1 MKYSESEKDR
11 KLRKWFIND
20 FTHTHLRRIH
30 VYQGNIRGVSKL
42 ELPIS
47 FPLICIA
54 GKNGCGKST
63 ILALACCAYHNKK
76 DGFKASNR
84 QRPYYTFA
92 DFFIQHSEEVSP
104 EGITIVF
111 DFAHDNWRITS
122 TNKEAKRIGTQ
133 VRRKNKGGKWS
144 DYASR
149 VDRNCVFIGIERI
162 VPHSEK
168 SQSRSYKRRF
178 LSTGPKGWENS
189 VKEIVGRILN
199 KDYEEF
205 RLTSHSKY
213 RLPLA
218 KSSGISFSGFNMGAG
233 ENALFEIFST
243 IFSCPDGALFVIDEI
258 ELGLHIEAQKRFINE
273 LKSVCLERK
282 IQVICTTHSKEIFEC
297 LPYDARFFI
306 EKNGVQTTA
315 KMGVSAEYAFS
326 KLSAEKTSEV
336 DVFVEDVIAQALIS
350 NVTPSSI
357 RSRINIEPIG
367 SATALCIQL
376 AALHRRANTEKT
388 LVVFD
393 GDQRAKETNNKNL
406 ALRTSEKADKNF
418 DTWFKTKTEYL
429 PGNTWPELWIMQ
441 KCKETPD
448 TLATISGTD
457 KIELTQIID
466 SGIRAGKHKEFHE
479 VAKLLGVTK
488 DHAIFMFC
496 SSISITHKHLFSDII
511 EKISSILNETH
522 QAIA

>member
-20 FTHTHLRRIH
+20 FTHTHLRRIK
-30 VYQGNIRGVSKL
+30 VYQGNLRGVSKL
-42 ELPIS
+42 DLPID
-47 FPLICIA
+47 FPLIGIA

-63 ILALACCAYHNKK
+63 ILAIACCAYHNTK

-84 QRPYYTFA
+84 SRPYYTFA
-92 DFFIQHSEEVSP
+92 DFFIQHSEEISP
-104 EGITIVF
+104 EGITIAYN
-111 DFAHDNWRITS
+111 FAYNKWRITS
-122 TNKEAKRIGTQ
+122 TNKESTLIGTQ
-133 VRRKNKGGKWS
+133 LRRKNKGGKWS

-243 IFSCPDGALFVIDEI
+243 IFSCPEGALFVIDEI
-258 ELGLHIEAQKRFINE
+258 ELGLHIEAQKRFIEE
-273 LKSVCLERK
+273 LKNVCLERK
-282 IQVICTTHSKEIFEC
+282 IQIICTTHSKEIFEC
-297 LPYDARFFI
+297 LPHDARFFI
-306 EKNGVQTTA
+306 EKIGNQTIA

-336 DVFVEDVIAQALIS
+336 DVFVEDNIAKALLSAVIPS
-350 NVTPSSI
+350 NI
-357 RSRINIEPIG
+357 RARINIEFIG
-367 SATALCIQL
+367 SVSALCIQL
-376 AALHRRANTEKT
+376 AALHRRTNNDKT
-388 LVVFD
+388 LIVFD
-393 GDQRAKETNNKNL
+393 GDQRTKASNNRNL
-406 ALRTSEKADKNF
+406 TLRTSEKADKDFEN
-418 DTWFKTKTEYL
+418 WFNSRTEYL
-429 PGNTWPELWIMQ
+429 PGDTWPELWIMQ
-441 KCKETPD
+441 KCRETPD
-448 TLATISGTD
+448 TLSTISSTEKND
-457 KIELTQIID
+457 LLHIID

-479 VAKLLGVTK
+479 VAKLLGVSIE
-488 DHAIFMFC
+488 HALFMFC
-496 SSISITHKHLFSDII
+496 SSISITHKNIFSDII
-511 EKISSILNETH
+511 EKISSQLNNT
-522 QAIA
+522 

>member
-20 FTHTHLRRIH
+20 FTHTHLRRIKVH
-30 VYQGNIRGVSKL
+30 QGNIRGVSKL
-42 ELPIS
+42 DLPID
-47 FPLICIA
+47 FPLIGIA

-63 ILALACCAYHNKK
+63 ILAIACCAYHNTK

-84 QRPYYTFA
+84 RRPYYTFA
-92 DFFIQHSEEVSP
+92 DFFIQHTEEVSP

-111 DFAHDNWRITS
+111 NFAHNNWRITS
-122 TNKEAKRIGTQ
+122 TNKDSTLIGTQ
-133 VRRKNKGGKWS
+133 IRRKKKGGKWS

-149 VDRNCVFIGIERI
+149 VERNCIFIGIERI

-178 LSTGPKGWENS
+178 LSTSPKGWENS

-243 IFSCPDGALFVIDEI
+243 IFSCPEGALFVIDEI
-258 ELGLHIEAQKRFINE
+258 ELGLHIEAQKRFIDE
-273 LKSVCLERK
+273 LKSVCLDRK
-282 IQVICTTHSKEIFEC
+282 IQIICTTHSKEIFEC
-297 LPYDARFFI
+297 LPHDARFFI
-306 EKNGVQTTA
+306 ENNGNQTVA

-326 KLSAEKTSEV
+326 KLSSEHTREV
-336 DVFVEDVIAQALIS
+336 DVFVEDNIAQALLSAVIPS
-350 NVTPSSI
+350 NI
-357 RSRINIEPIG
+357 RARINIEYIG

-376 AALHRRANTEKT
+376 AALHRRTNNSKS
-388 LVVFD
+388 LIIYD
-393 GDQRAKETNNKNL
+393 GDQRTKEANNRNL
-406 ALRTSEKADKNF
+406 TLRTSEKTDANF
-418 DTWFKTKTEYL
+418 DNWFKSKTEYL
-429 PGNTWPELWIMQ
+429 PGDTWPELWIMQ
-441 KCKETPD
+441 KCREHPD
-448 TLATISGTD
+448 TLSMISSTE
-457 KIELTQIID
+457 KNELVNIID
-466 SGIRAGKHKEFHE
+466 AGIRAGKHREFYE
-479 VAKLLGVTK
+479 VAKLLGITIE
-488 DHAIFMFC
+488 HAIFMFC
-496 SSISITHKHLFSDII
+496 SSISITHRELFTNITSKIL
-511 EKISSILNETH
+511 EKLN
-522 QAIA
+522 Q